1 MAGPITWRNVQGDG
15 GRVGAQLLRGGQDQ
29 IMGAGNSLLATL
41 DQFRK
46 QNVANAGIIKQN
58 NTQDFLDQVAAT
70 GVDQLATPEGQAAL
84 DAARLGYGA
93 NIDRAAARAAVPA
106 QLASLQKAAIGTQ
119 QFNDVQQEVAE
130 RPILEDLA
138 AKLYSG
144 DTAGYEQT
152 LADHNLRDEAKL
164 RQALATRQE
173 DVTNQGYRAAGER
186 RAQGAEGRAI
196 QSFNLSQEV
205 GRENLANTRSER
217 QYRDQTREA
226 ALSTEAIKSVVDES
240 AGQLAAKQAGN
251 IFATGSTDPN
261 KDAAALLKVA
271 GLGDGEFDSFSGSNI
286 GDRQEI
292 QKATTSLLTDGVT
305 LKRDGKDVK
314 VPIPPALI
322 EQYFA
327 STKGE
332 IFKSGA
338 DGLREHFTTM
348 FKDNPEL
355 AARAFEGLEAKQ
367 EHNSLVSELKKVD
380 RELRLS
386 KNPKLSSTLQ
396 NIQSLR
402 DKLGGVVVPT
412 AAILPGRDEDLKF

>member
-15 GRVGAQLLRGGQDQ
+15 GRVGAQLLQGGQDQ
-29 IMGAGNSLLATL
+29 IMGAGDTLLQTL
-41 DQFRK
+41 DKFRQ
-46 QNVANAGIIKQN
+46 QNIANAGIIKNN

-84 DAARLGYGA
+84 EAARLGYGA
-93 NIDRAAARAAVPA
+93 NIDRVAARNAVPA
-106 QLASLQKAAIGTQ
+106 QLASLQKAAIDTQ
-119 QFNDVQQEVAE
+119 QYNDIQQEVAE

-138 AKLYSG
+138 QKLYSG
-144 DTAGYEQT
+144 DTAGYEET
-152 LADHNLRDEAKL
+152 LSNSHLRDEAKL
-164 RQALATRQE
+164 RQALATRQD
-173 DVTNQGYRAAGER
+173 DVTNQGYRAAGEK

-196 QSFNLSQEV
+196 QSFALSQEV

-217 QYRDQTREA
+217 QYRDQQRET

-261 KDAAALLKVA
+261 KDAASILKNA
-271 GLGDGEFDSFSGSNI
+271 GITDGEFDAYWSTNI
-286 GDRQEI
+286 GDRQAM
-292 QKATTSLLTDGVT
+292 QKATTSLLADGVT

-332 IFKSGA
+332 FAKSGA
-338 DGLREHFTTM
+338 DGMTTYFNDL
-348 FKDNPEL
+348 FKNNPEL
-355 AARAFEGLEAKQ
+355 AARAFEGMEAKK

-402 DKLGGVVVPT
+402 DKLGGVVAPT
-412 AAILPGRDEDLKF
+412 TAILPGRDEDLQY